1 MLYNK
6 TEIIWVFCCSLV
18 NIELRVLRLKLR
30 MSVITCRNIPEVH
43 TGATR
48 THYSLGVNWINIC
61 TAHFGS
67 PCSFMAHRHGP
78 PDSFGTPAFHP
89 DAAATLPSLH
99 RTCAL
104 FSFSSRRPLDMLSS
118 TPAAPT
124 ALRGA
129 IAAWQTAQSLSR
141 RLASCTRLKTFQ
153 KAWDDRAPSL
163 LLYPA
168 MTGRADIWDLQQDVW
183 WWLSSTTTFIITDR
197 CKWKFTRRR

>member
-1 MLYNK
+1 M
-6 TEIIWVFCCSLV
+6 LV
-18 NIELRVLRLKLR
+18 NEQVVQVGCVGLCDVAAQTEDVCHHLKEHSR
-30 MSVITCRNIPEVH
+30 SSRRSH
-43 TGATR
+43 QD
-48 THYSLGVNWINIC
+48 SLFSRCHWINIC

-67 PCSFMAHRHGP
+67 PYSFMGHRHGP

-89 DAAATLPSLH
+89 DAAAALPSLH
-99 RTCAL
+99 RVHAL
-104 FSFSSRRPLDMLSS
+104 FSFSSLRPLDMLGS

-129 IAAWQTAQSLSR
+129 IAACQTAQSLRR

-168 MTGRADIWDLQQDVW
+168 MTRRPDIFTVGRFLVIHFNNCVRHYRPMQVKVD
-183 WWLSSTTTFIITDR
+183 
-197 CKWKFTRRR
+197 